1 MTVTLDWLGCAT
13 YRLSVDGLVIF
24 LDSFMDRVST
34 APPVG
39 LTTAEV
45 TEADFVLV
53 GHAHFDHL
61 AGADVIAK
69 NTGAQV
75 IGSFESMRVLRE
87 AGVPEEQLIGSQGG
101 EHHRLNEDV
110 TVKVFPSLHSCIWT
124 RAAAPGTELSGDLGL
139 TQAERA
145 EVRASMSAPGRRR
158 SLDPEL
164 AEEMRRV
171 RDDAVSSDSDG
182 GALDY
187 LITTPQGTIYFQ
199 DSMGYW
205 TGVLGAVRPDIAILA
220 AAGRGNIDGEPVQ
233 GSVEQFIAGEV
244 QLLKPQRVILGHHDN
259 WMGLRDVPDVTD
271 MSPVHEELRR
281 VAPQVEVIE
290 LGYLDGTTLF

>member
-34 APPVG
+34 APAVG
-39 LTTAEV
+39 LSTAEV

-69 NTGAQV
+69 ATGAKV

-87 AGVPEEQLIGSQGG
+87 AGVPEAQLIGSQGG

-124 RAAAPGTELSGDLGL
+124 RAAAPGTELSGDLNL
-139 TQAERA
+139 TESERA
-145 EVRASMSAPGRRR
+145 DVRASIASQGRRGR
-158 SLDPEL
+158 RDPAL
-164 AEEMRRV
+164 AEEMRRL
-171 RDDAVSSDSDG
+171 REDSVSSDDHG

-205 TGVLGAVRPDIAILA
+205 TGVLGAVRADVAILA
-220 AAGRGNIDGEPVQ
+220 AAGRGNIDGEPIQ

-259 WMGLRDVPDVTD
+259 WMGLPDVPDVTD

-290 LGYLDGTTLF
+290 LSYLDGTTLF